1 VILPDFVP
9 AVPFPTVQFFWNQLH
24 LFINQAKTMRK
35 ILLLGLTA
43 VLMLASSGLWAQ
55 ERVVS
60 GRVTD
65 AEDGLGL
72 PGVNVVLEGT
82 TNGTVTN
89 VDGNYSLTLP
99 SGEGTLVFTFVGM
112 ATQEVPINE
121 RSEINVVMAADV
133 AQLTEV
139 VVTAL
144 GLDREKASLG
154 YATQEITAEQVT
166 TVKDVNFMNSL
177 SGKVAGVSIKRSND
191 IGGSTNVV
199 VRGYK
204 SLTGNNQALFVVD
217 GIIMSNEITN
227 TASQQT
233 GRGGYDYGN
242 AAMDINPN
250 DIESINVLKG
260 AAATALY
267 GSRAGNGVIV
277 ITTKKGGQRKGLGI
291 NASFGT
297 TFGTIDKS
305 TFVRYQKEFGA
316 GYGPYYATNGG
327 YYDEFDLGDGSQLIT
342 PTYEDA
348 SYGGPLDG
356 TMAYD
361 WRSIFPQLSTYGQ
374 LFPQRPAENDASTF
388 YETSRMLNTNISVEG
403 GTERAN
409 YRLSYTNVD
418 QNGVLPNSSITRNTV
433 SFAGGYDVTD
443 RINVSSVVNF
453 TLTEA
458 VGRYGTGYDN
468 RNVNQSFRQWYQVT
482 TDMREQRDAYESTG
496 LNISWNPYGALD
508 PDRSTRAHYFDN
520 YYFNR
525 FENYNSDERNRI
537 FGNFV
542 LDYKLTDWL
551 TFTGRMSTDRYSELR
566 EERIAVGSV
575 DVPMYLRTNRSFS
588 ENNLDLI
595 LRVNQDLGGLFS
607 LGGLLG
613 ANYRRTRVD
622 ALTGETNGGLVVPGV
637 YSLANSF
644 NVPEAPIET
653 SSQVGVDGYFAQVNL
668 GFADMLYLDL
678 TGRYDIASTL
688 PEENSAFFYPSASL
702 AFVFSEMTDFGF
714 LSLGKIRLNYAEVGN
729 LADPL
734 LVNDIYVLNT
744 PFAGTPMA
752 SASSIQRNPDLVSE
766 NTKSVEAGLELGLF
780 KNRLSLDLSVYRT
793 NSFNQIF
800 RAEVTGATGRRT
812 DIVNAGEIQNQ
823 GVEVSLRAVPIS
835 QNNFTWTLNVNWARN
850 RNEVVSLFGDQTNL
864 QLNNVQGGVTLN
876 ASVGQPFGT
885 LRGSNFVY
893 HTDGRTPIV
902 YPFAARDGMRYRV
915 SATPEIIGDINP
927 DWIGGVQNILNF
939 KGINLSFL
947 IDMQR
952 GGDFFSLDTWY
963 GFATGIY
970 DISGGNNRNGN
981 SVRMD
986 PSDGGGFYW
995 SDWDSDKAHLQGVV
1009 ETGADENGRPVSD
1022 GTPNTE
1028 AFWAGDYANSLG
1040 YAAAPNALH
1049 VYDAS
1054 FVKLREVSIGYS
1066 LPASFISK
1074 TPFQGINISLI
1085 GRNLWIIHKNTP
1097 YSDPEAGLSAGNNL
1111 GNQSGAYPA
1120 VREYGF
1126 NIGLRL

>member
-1 VILPDFVP
+1 MKKL
-9 AVPFPTVQFFWNQLH
+9 
-24 LFINQAKTMRK
+24 
-35 ILLLGLTA
+35 LLLGLTA
-43 VLMLASSGLWAQ
+43 VLALVSSELWAQ
-55 ERVVS
+55 EAVVS

-65 AEDGLGL
+65 AEDGTGL
-72 PGVNVVLEGT
+72 PGVNVVLQGT
-82 TNGTVTN
+82 TTGTVTD
-89 VDGNYSLTLP
+89 VDGNYSLSVP
-99 SGEGTLVFTFVGM
+99 SPQGTLVFTFVGM
-112 ATQEVPINE
+112 ATQEVPING
-121 RSEINVVMAADV
+121 RSRIDIALAADI
-133 AQLTEV
+133 AQLSEV

-154 YATQEITAEQVT
+154 YATQELSGEQVN

-191 IGGSTNVV
+191 MGGSTNVV

-227 TASQQT
+227 TANQQT

-267 GSRAGNGVIV
+267 GSRAANGVIV
-277 ITTKKGGQRKGLGI
+277 ITTKKGVQRQGLGV

-305 TFVRYQKEFGA
+305 TFVKYQKEFGA
-316 GYGPYYATNGG
+316 GYGPYYASDDG
-327 YYDEFDLGDGSQLIT
+327 YYDFYDFGNGPQLIT

-361 WRSIFPQLSTYGQ
+361 WRSLYPQLSTYGQ
-374 LFPQRPAENDASTF
+374 MFPQLPAENDGTTF
-388 YETSRMLNTNISVEG
+388 YETSRMLNTNISVDG
-403 GTERAN
+403 GTEKAN

-418 QNGVLPNSSITRNTV
+418 QKGVLPNSNITRNTV
-433 SFAGGYDVTD
+433 SFAGGYNVTD
-443 RINVSSVVNF
+443 RIKVSSVVNF

-468 RNVNQSFRQWYQVT
+468 RNVNQSFRQWYQAT
-482 TDMREQRDAYESTG
+482 TDMKAQRDAYESTG

-508 PDRSTRAHYFDN
+508 PDRSTQPHYFDN

-551 TFTGRMSTDRYSELR
+551 TFTGRMSTDRYSEVR

-575 DVPMYLRTNRSFS
+575 DVPMYARTNRSFS
-588 ENNLDLI
+588 ENNLDLF
-595 LRVNQDLGGLFS
+595 LRVNKNFGDDFS
-607 LGGLLG
+607 VGGLLG
-613 ANYRRTRVD
+613 ANYRRTTID
-622 ALTGETNGGLVVPGV
+622 ALAASTNGGLVVPKV
-637 YSLANSF
+637 YSLSNSF
-644 NVPEAPIET
+644 NIPNAPGE
-653 SSQVGVDGYFAQVNL
+653 SHSEVGVDGYFGQLNL

-688 PEENSAFFYPSASL
+688 PEQNNAYFYPSASL
-702 AFVFSEMTDFGF
+702 AFVFSEVVDFNV
-714 LSLGKIRLNYAEVGN
+714 LSLGKLRLNYAEVGN

-744 PFAGTPMA
+744 PFAGVPIA
-752 SASSIQRNPDLVSE
+752 SASSIKRNPDLVSE
-766 NTKSVEAGLELGLF
+766 NTKSVEVGLELGIL
-780 KNRLSLDLSVYRT
+780 KDRLGLDLSWYKT

-800 RAEVTGATGRRT
+800 RADVTAATGRRT

-823 GVEVSLRAVPIS
+823 GVEVSLRGVPVS
-835 QNNFTWTLNVNWARN
+835 TNDFKWTVNVNWARN
-850 RNEVVSLFGDQTNL
+850 RNEVLSLFGDQTNL
-864 QLNNVQGGVTLN
+864 QLNSVQGGMTLN
-876 ASVGQPFGT
+876 ATIGEPFGT
-885 LRGSNFVY
+885 LRGRNFVY
-893 HTDGRTPIV
+893 HTDGKTPIV
-902 YPFAARDGMRYRV
+902 YPFAGSRDGMRYRV
-915 SATPEIIGDINP
+915 SATPEVIGDINP
-927 DWIGGVQNILNF
+927 DWIGGVQNILNY
-939 KGINLSFL
+939 KGISLSFL
-947 IDMQR
+947 VDVQR

-970 DISGGNNRNGN
+970 DITGGTNKNGM
-981 SVRMD
+981 SVRERVA
-986 PSDGGGFYW
+986 DGGGFYW
-995 SDWDSDKAHLQGVV
+995 SDWDEDQAHLQGVV
-1009 ETGADENGRPVSD
+1009 QTGVDENNKPISD
-1022 GTPNTE
+1022 GTVNTTG
-1028 AFWAGDYANSLG
+1028 FWMGDYANSIG
-1040 YAAAPNALH
+1040 YAVAPNALH

-1054 FVKLREVSIGYS
+1054 FVKLREVAIGFT
-1066 LPASFISK
+1066 LPATLTEK
-1074 TPFQGINISLI
+1074 TPFTGINLSLI
-1085 GRNLWIIHKNTP
+1085 GRNLWIIHKNSP
-1097 YSDPEAGLSAGNNL
+1097 YTDPEAGLSAGNNL

-1120 VREYGF
+1120 VKEYGF

>member
-1 VILPDFVP
+1 
-9 AVPFPTVQFFWNQLH
+9 
-24 LFINQAKTMRK
+24 MRRLL
-35 ILLLGLTA
+35 LLLGLTA
-43 VLMLASSGLWAQ
+43 VLTIASSELFAQ
-55 ERVVS
+55 ERVIS

-65 AEDGLGL
+65 ELDGSGL
-72 PGVNVVLEGT
+72 PGVNVVQQGT
-82 TNGTVTN
+82 TNGTVTD
-89 VDGNYSLTLP
+89 VDGNYNLTVP
-99 SGEGTLVFTFVGM
+99 SGDATLVFTFVGM
-112 ATQEVPINE
+112 ATQEIAIGGRNRIDIE
-121 RSEINVVMAADV
+121 MAVDV
-133 AQLTEV
+133 AQLSEV

-154 YATQEITAEQVT
+154 YATQEVAGDQVS

-191 IGGSTNVV
+191 MGGSTNVI

-227 TASQQT
+227 TANQQT

-250 DIESINVLKG
+250 DIESLNVLKG
-260 AAATALY
+260 AAATVLY
-267 GSRAGNGVIV
+267 GSRAANGVIV
-277 ITTKKGGQRKGLGI
+277 ITTKKGQQRKGLGV

-297 TFGTIDKS
+297 TFGKIDKS
-305 TFVRYQKEFGA
+305 TFIRYQKDYGA
-316 GYGPYYATNGG
+316 GYGPYYASPDG
-327 YYDEFDLGDGSQLIT
+327 YYDYFDFGAGDVLIT

-356 TMAYD
+356 TMAAD
-361 WRSIFPQLSTYGQ
+361 WRSVYPQLSTYGQ
-374 LFPQRPAENDASTF
+374 LFPQRAAENDATTF
-388 YETSRMLNTNISVEG
+388 YETSRMLNTNVSVDG

-418 QNGVLPNSSITRNTV
+418 QNGVLPNSNITRNTV

-458 VGRYGTGYDN
+458 IGRYGTGYDN
-468 RNVNQSFRQWYQVT
+468 RNPNQSFRQWYQATV
-482 TDMREQRDAYESTG
+482 DMNDLREAYESTG

-508 PDRSTRAHYFDN
+508 PARATQPHYFDN
-520 YYFNR
+520 FYFNR
-525 FENYNSDERNRI
+525 HENYNNDDRNRI

-551 TFTGRMSTDRYSELR
+551 TFTGRMSTDRYSEVR

-575 DVPMYLRTNRSFS
+575 DVPMYFRNNRSFS
-588 ENNLDLI
+588 ENNLDLF
-595 LRVNQDLGGLFS
+595 LQVNKNFGDNFS
-607 LGGLLG
+607 VGGLLG
-613 ANYRRTRVD
+613 ANYRRTKTD
-622 ALTGETNGGLVVPGV
+622 AFSGQTNGGLVVPRV
-637 YSLANSF
+637 YSLSNSF
-644 NVPEAPIET
+644 NIPEAPIERHT
-653 SSQVGVDGYFAQVNL
+653 EVGVDGYLGSINL

-678 TGRYDIASTL
+678 AGRYDIASTL
-688 PEENSAFFYPSASL
+688 PSENSSYFYPSASL
-702 AFVFSEMTDFGF
+702 AFVFSEVTDLDF
-714 LSLGKIRLNYAEVGN
+714 LSLGKLRVNYAEVGN

-734 LVNDIYVLNT
+734 LVNDIFVLNT
-744 PFAGTPMA
+744 PFAGVPIA
-752 SASSIQRNPDLVSE
+752 SASAIRRNPTLVSE
-766 NTKSVEAGLELGLF
+766 NTKSVEAGIELGLF
-780 KNRLSLDLSVYRT
+780 DNRLGLDLTVYKT

-800 RAEVTGATGRRT
+800 QAAVTGATGRRT

-823 GVEVSLRAVPIS
+823 GVEVSLRGVPVRT
-835 QNNFTWTLNVNWARN
+835 NDFNWTMNVNWARN
-850 RNEVVSLFGDQTNL
+850 RNEVLSLFGDQTNL
-864 QLNNVQGGVTLN
+864 QMNNVQGGVTLN
-876 ASVGQPFGT
+876 ASIGQPFGT
-885 LRGSNFVY
+885 LRGTNFVY
-893 HTDGRTPIV
+893 HTDGKTPIV
-902 YPFAARDGMRYRV
+902 YPFSARDGMRYRT
-915 SATPEIIGDINP
+915 SGIPEIIGDINP
-927 DWIGGVQNILNF
+927 DWTGGIQNILSY
-939 KGINLSFL
+939 KGVKLSFL
-947 IDMQR
+947 VDMQR

-963 GFATGIY
+963 GFATGVY
-970 DISGGNNRNGN
+970 DITAGTNKNGEE
-981 SVRMD
+981 VRAN

-995 SDWDSDKAHLQGVV
+995 SDWDSDESHMQGVV
-1009 ETGADENGRPVSD
+1009 QTGTDENGRPISD
-1022 GTPNTE
+1022 GTANTE

-1040 YAAAPNALH
+1040 YAVAPNALH

-1054 FVKLREVSIGYS
+1054 FVKLREVALTFT
-1066 LPASFISK
+1066 LPANLTAR
-1074 TPFQGINISLI
+1074 TPFQAINLSLI

-1120 VREYGF
+1120 VKEYGF